1 MDSIAIS
8 LLLSVLGAS
17 LALPAKW
24 LFARMPESWLQDYD
38 FNPKAKDFRLARR
51 MQYVPHVV
59 VMSMVCAVVFFLT
72 SYLNPSYAASGKV
85 FHYLLAL
92 APILP
97 LSMIVLS
104 DALNRIIPDQ
114 LSLIAGVL
122 CIFGFAADFLE
133 GSLWFSASSPWY
145 YLVLNRVL
153 GGLIGALILFLIGY
167 LGSMITGRESL
178 GFGDVKL
185 IAACGLLSGAY
196 GLIFVVF
203 LAFIAGGVFAF
214 PLLIR
219 KRRRIREEER
229 VIIMS
234 DDPEKTRRKL
244 EADRDAMHY
253 ADDPDYIAFGPFL
266 AIGTIAFLM
275 LETPLHQV
283 FKQMF
288 LLYGM

>member
-8 LLLSVLGAS
+8 LLFSFLGAT

-24 LFARMPESWLQDYD
+24 IFAKMPESWLQDYD
-38 FNPKAKDFRLARR
+38 FDPKAKNFRLAQR

-59 VMSMVCAVVFFLT
+59 VMALVCAVVFFLT
-72 SYLNPSYAASGKV
+72 SYLNPSYAESAKV
-85 FHYLLAL
+85 FHYLLAF

-114 LSLIAGVL
+114 LSLFAGSL
-122 CIFGFAADFLE
+122 CVFGFAADFLE
-133 GSLWFSASSPWY
+133 GSLWFPTGSPWY
-145 YLVLNRVL
+145 FLILNRVL
-153 GGLIGALILFLIGY
+153 GGVIGALILFLIGY
-167 LGSMITGRESL
+167 VGSMLTGRESL

-196 GLIFVVF
+196 GLIFVIF
-203 LAFIAGGVFAF
+203 LSFIAGGIFAF

-229 VIIMS
+229 MILTS
-234 DDPEKTRRKL
+234 EDPEKARRKL
-244 EADRDAMHY
+244 EAKREAMHY

-275 LETPLHQV
+275 LETPLHQM
-283 FKQMF
+283 FSQMF